1 MNMFVW
7 LNLNI
12 VIIRVGIRSGLLMVI
27 LLVLK
32 GELQE

>member
-32 GELQE
+32 GK

>member
-12 VIIRVGIRSGLLMVI
+12 VIIRVGIRFGLLMVI

-32 GELQE
+32 GK

>member
-1 MNMFVW
+1 MFVW